1 MDKDVPFHA
10 EIDIRK
16 GKGYLPAERVSSQQ
30 VIGTIPVDCLFSPV
44 TRVNYQVGA
53 ARVGEETE
61 MDSLELEVW
70 TDGRITPAD
79 AVEQAAKIL
88 RDHLQVFV
96 GGQSNERDVK
106 DLMSEEELKLFKVLI
121 QDVEVLDLSVR
132 AMNCLNNANIKLIGE
147 LVTKTESRMLKYR
160 NFGKKSLD
168 EIKEKIEKLN
178 LGLGMQLSETLES
191 ALEEESAKVRADEQE
206 EK

>member
-1 MDKDVPFHA
+1 
-10 EIDIRK
+10 
-16 GKGYLPAERVSSQQ
+16 
-30 VIGTIPVDCLFSPV
+30 
-44 TRVNYQVGA
+44 
-53 ARVGEETE
+53 
-61 MDSLELEVW
+61 
-70 TDGRITPAD
+70 
-79 AVEQAAKIL
+79 
-88 RDHLQVFV
+88 
-96 GGQSNERDVK
+96 
-106 DLMSEEELKLFKVLI
+106 MSEEELKLFKVLI

>member
-1 MDKDVPFHA
+1 MVKHA
-10 EIDIRK
+10 GQLVLTAFLVLIGALVSENDAVAQGGVSVKMLLSDASTGEPVGFATVSLTDTTTSKTYKFEMSTEDGKVQMNGIRNGVFRLKAEMMGYKPYEKILDINGR
-16 GKGYLPAERVSSQQ
+16 
-30 VIGTIPVDCLFSPV
+30 PVDLGTV
-44 TRVNYQVGA
+44 R
-53 ARVGEETE
+53 
-61 MDSLELEVW
+61 
-70 TDGRITPAD
+70 
-79 AVEQAAKIL
+79 
-88 RDHLQVFV
+88 
-96 GGQSNERDVK
+96 
-106 DLMSEEELKLFKVLI
+106 MS

>member
-1 MDKDVPFHA
+1 M
-10 EIDIRK
+10 
-16 GKGYLPAERVSSQQ
+16 
-30 VIGTIPVDCLFSPV
+30 DCLFSPV

-61 MDSLELEVW
+61 MDALELDVW

-106 DLMSEEELKLFKVLI
+106 DLMSEEE
-121 QDVEVLDLSVR
+121 
-132 AMNCLNNANIKLIGE
+132 
-147 LVTKTESRMLKYR
+147 
-160 NFGKKSLD
+160 
-168 EIKEKIEKLN
+168 
-178 LGLGMQLSETLES
+178 
-191 ALEEESAKVRADEQE
+191 
-206 EK
+206 

>member
-1 MDKDVPFHA
+1 M
-10 EIDIRK
+10 
-16 GKGYLPAERVSSQQ
+16 
-30 VIGTIPVDCLFSPV
+30 
-44 TRVNYQVGA
+44 
-53 ARVGEETE
+53 
-61 MDSLELEVW
+61 ELEVG

-178 LGLGMQLSETLES
+178 LGLAMQLSEPLET

-206 EK
+206 EN

>member
-1 MDKDVPFHA
+1 
-10 EIDIRK
+10 
-16 GKGYLPAERVSSQQ
+16 
-30 VIGTIPVDCLFSPV
+30 
-44 TRVNYQVGA
+44 
-53 ARVGEETE
+53 
-61 MDSLELEVW
+61 LELEVW

>member
-1 MDKDVPFHA
+1 
-10 EIDIRK
+10 
-16 GKGYLPAERVSSQQ
+16 
-30 VIGTIPVDCLFSPV
+30 
-44 TRVNYQVGA
+44 
-53 ARVGEETE
+53 